1 MSWARERAPLRTAI
15 SQATSS
21 MLAVEAQE
29 KRKTAL
35 SKLPKQ
41 PRDLARP

>member
-21 MLAVEAQE
+21 MLAVEAPG
-29 KRKTAL
+29 KTQDSSFKA
-35 SKLPKQ
+35 PKAA
-41 PRDLARP
+41 ARP